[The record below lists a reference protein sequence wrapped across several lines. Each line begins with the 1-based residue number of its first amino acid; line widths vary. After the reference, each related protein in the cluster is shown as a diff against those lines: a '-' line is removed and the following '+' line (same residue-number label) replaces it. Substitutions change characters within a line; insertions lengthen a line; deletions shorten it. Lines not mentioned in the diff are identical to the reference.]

1 MTFLSSKTAGM
12 ISDAICSLLLGTAFC
27 ALLFPALRMDVG
39 WGECLLLMIADTLLV
54 VLFSR
59 RWWILPAFLGA
70 AILLTVII
78 TAVLEADEAVVSY
91 ISGFFSWCVS
101 GYKDTL
107 PYSTDGSIV
116 IVHAF
121 YALPVAA
128 LGLLFYRRLFF
139 FYLLPPAI
147 LAMLLA
153 ATLSQSA
160 ALWPIVIMLLFV
172 LFVSLA
178 KMRGNKI
185 SHQQKNGI
193 TSAMLSVSAIMLM
206 PVLLLTVFLI
216 APANNKDWQ
225 CKPLVNAVS
234 DMADY
239 LGFNQKQSPA
249 DGSFNMG
256 VTGFSPL
263 ENRLGGNV
271 TVNNDIVLSVNTSTP
286 VRLTGAV
293 FDAYDGTR
301 WYDSYS
307 RQRHRYQSI
316 FSSSQK
322 VNAFCLNLPDDASHE
337 ATKLIDAVTMP
348 ASFEVAGTLKGRTLF
363 IAGKLLSIS
372 SKKPETSDLYFNNQ
386 SELFTLNAQPQ
397 FSYSFDTVV
406 FNTEADNYDNN
417 MLALEA
423 LAMDSP
429 DPSIDAVSAAYLSLP
444 ASLPPSVS
452 EAART
457 ITADCVT
464 SYQKAL
470 AIKNWLNTH
479 CTYSLTPGDPTQDE
493 DFVAAFLKHRKGYCV
508 YFASAM
514 TVMSRCVGL
523 PARYVIGF
531 GLKSSP
537 YSKSDTDYVA
547 TNATSHAW
555 TEVYF
560 HGIGWVP
567 FDATGWNSDEDATV
581 DTNTSESDFIPP
593 VSSAASK
600 TALESSPIFTRNG
613 GIPPVLLVLLILL
626 AGFLAAAI
634 IFFIIRYISLQ
645 RSGYDKKHKDTT
657 PGDRL
662 TIYYRKILRQAACMG
677 IHQHPSDTIQSFALR
692 LEEKLTP
699 QHISEL
705 FLPVMK
711 MRFGCKEPTEED
723 VRLLSVFCID
733 LEKRLRHELG
743 FFGYFLARIIK
754 KSGRP

>member
-54 VLFSR
+54 ILFSR

-78 TAVLEADEAVVSY
+78 TAVLEADEAVAAY
-91 ISGFFSWCVS
+91 INGFFSWCVS

-107 PYSTDGSIV
+107 PYSTDGSII

-128 LGLLFYRRLFF
+128 LGFLFYRRLFF

-153 ATLSQSA
+153 AALSQSI

-193 TSAMLSVSAIMLM
+193 TSAMLSISAIMLM
-206 PVLLLTVFLI
+206 PVLLLAVFLI

-234 DMADY
+234 DISDY
-239 LGFNQKQSPA
+239 LGFSQNQSPA

-263 ENRLGGNV
+263 ENRLGGNI
-271 TVNNDIVLSVNTSTP
+271 TANNDIVLSVNTSTP

-322 VNAFCLNLPDDASHE
+322 VIAFCLNLPDGVSPE
-337 ATKLIDAVTMP
+337 AAKLIDAVTMP
-348 ASFEVAGTLKGRTLF
+348 ASFEVTGTLKGRTLF
-363 IAGKLLSIS
+363 IAGKLLTVT

-386 SELFTLNAQPQ
+386 AELFTLNTQGQ
-397 FSYSFDTVV
+397 FSYAFDTVV

-423 LAMDSP
+423 LAMDAP
-429 DPSIDAVSAAYLSLP
+429 DPSIDPVSTAYLSLP

-457 ITADCVT
+457 ITADCIT
-464 SYQKAL
+464 PYQKAL
-470 AIKNWLNTH
+470 AIKNWLYTH

-493 DFVAAFLKHRKGYCV
+493 DFVASFLEHRKGYCV

-514 TVMSRCVGL
+514 TIMSRCVGL

-560 HGIGWVP
+560 RGIGWVP
-567 FDATGWNSDEDATV
+567 FDATGWNADEDATV

-593 VSSAASK
+593 VSSSVSK
-600 TALESSPIFTRNG
+600 TALDSIPLFSNND
-613 GIPPVLLVLLILL
+613 GIPPTLLVLLILL
-626 AGFLAAAI
+626 AGFLAAVI
-634 IFFIIRYISLQ
+634 LFFIIRYISLL
-645 RSGYDKKHKDTT
+645 RSGYDTKHKVTT

-662 TIYYRKILRQAACMG
+662 TMYYRKILHQAACMG

-699 QHISEL
+699 QHICEL

-711 MRFGCKEPTEED
+711 MRFGCKEPTEEE
-723 VRLLSVFCID
+723 VRLLSEFFTD
-733 LEKRLRHELG
+733 FEKRLRHELG
-743 FFGYFLARIIK
+743 FFGYLFARIIK